1 MKGFTVSGTYQDVL
15 QGCSEQ
21 DGVLFVHGQIK
32 KQTKEGAGEHWILIE
47 ELQEA
52 GLQDCFII
60 KTV

>member
-1 MKGFTVSGTYQDVL
+1 MKHILMFTTY
-15 QGCSEQ
+15 S
-21 DGVLFVHGQIK
+21 VHGQVK